1 MSPKILKG
9 CVIFHKI
16 TLTNLMSIKA
26 ENHKNNSGYLNNLTK
41 ILNCSFKFKRSICR
55 SVETLMNVLSSSAVR
70 FFFLQSLKS
79 IGIDTLTKN
88 TCWIL
93 RLLLA
98 RKNIESWSSATY
110 CKEVVVL
117 WFNAYEQIY
126 DLPSTELN

>member
-26 ENHKNNSGYLNNLTK
+26 ENHKNQSSFQQFDEDIELLFQVQKINLQK
-41 ILNCSFKFKRSICR
+41 CWNFDECLVLFSCSI
-55 SVETLMNVLSSSAVR
+55 
-70 FFFLQSLKS
+70 FFLQSLKS

-93 RLLLA
+93 LLLLA